1 MGFHWELATMA
12 TPVTLP
18 LLKLMKQDAT
28 ACLHPCGNPNQM
40 AEIRIGCVLSSILSQ
55 PKKKLHF
62 RCQYSAS
69 DLSDILSLDSRNSI
83 STVKH
88 SFSLHCTVSGG
99 SFVYCTDQQHW
110 I

>member
-55 PKKKLHF
+55 PKKNYISGANILHQIF
-62 RCQYSAS
+62 QIYYLWTAEAVF
-69 DLSDILSLDSRNSI
+69 L
-83 STVKH
+83 
-88 SFSLHCTVSGG
+88 
-99 SFVYCTDQQHW
+99 Q
-110 I
+110 